1 MLLRLRETLVSRD
14 GDSCLLLASPPSS
27 LRVALLPHSFVCAT
41 IHKLTT
47 SSVHESGSLFSATMN
62 RETIVTP
69 VTIVFSTVFIAPV
82 AYVRTFAYEVVLV
95 SSHSHVEVFSSPP
108 IHSLALVIVSPS
120 QCRCLVYKTS
130 LWASSIR
137 YVFRLVLLI
146 SLFIVL
152 FVSLGHLFALSF
164 DLFCGESLREIPTHP
179 TRVPYDFTHKCLPT
193 K

>member
-1 MLLRLRETLVSRD
+1 MFRPFGLCYHSFCVQCAVYLYVIKQSFGRGMLLRLRETLVSRD

-27 LRVALLPHSFVCAT
+27 LRVALLPHSFVCAA

-146 SLFIVL
+146 SLFIC
-152 FVSLGHLFALSF
+152 FVGSFVCSLL
-164 DLFCGESLREIPTHP
+164 
-179 TRVPYDFTHKCLPT
+179 
-193 K
+193 